1 MISTKD
7 KAIRNPKVA
16 FRVIDG
22 EAILLTPHNSMIHTF
37 NTVGTTIWKLLDK
50 EKKISELVSA
60 VKDEYEVKL
69 KEAEQDVLEFIE
81 QLYQKKM
88 VLINNKAV
96 ENGDEK

>member
-1 MISTKD
+1 MISIKD
-7 KAIRNPKVA
+7 KVIRNPKVA

-37 NTVGTTIWKLLDK
+37 NPIGTVIWSLLDK
-50 EKKISELVSA
+50 EKTISKLVNA
-60 VKDEYEVKL
+60 IKDEYEVKL

-81 QLYQKKM
+81 QLYQRKM

-96 ENGDEK
+96 ENGDKK